1 MSSFIKL
8 KALTFNFDNL
18 SKNLFEGL
26 SGSFHP
32 GWTSLCSANGSG
44 KTTLL
49 HLLQGELNPVEG
61 SLEIRGQIEYIPQ
74 GTDEKP
80 LELEDFRYDFS
91 RKGIELR
98 EALQIE
104 DHFFDNWDNL
114 SLGEKKKLQ
123 ISIALSKNPD
133 ILLIDEPSNHLDA
146 KSKEALLK
154 ILKKFKGV
162 GLLVSHDRLLLN
174 ELCQKTT
181 FLEQSELKI
190 FKIPYKEAKEELMRS
205 YEQQE
210 LETGKLKKEQKKLK
224 RNIQHQVEKIDKGH
238 KKLSKKDLS
247 KKDHDSK
254 NKINLA
260 KLTGA
265 DLFDSRK
272 KKVLSQKEQK
282 VSHELKKLHVKKS
295 YQLGVFFDS
304 PPPRKSLIFKKE
316 SFDFNF
322 LRIETPEIILKSR
335 DKLAITGD
343 NGAGKSTLLRHWINK
358 TKIPYSYAPQDFSQK
373 EREKLTKELLS
384 LEKEEQGK
392 IFTLVSCFGSD
403 PKSILKGSLPSPGVW
418 QKIMIALAIVQKVP
432 LLFLDEPTNHIDLD
446 GLEVLEEALKNYQG
460 ILIFISHDKY
470 FVRNISNLEL
480 NLRKKGQVTRSN
492 LEYI

>member
-1 MSSFIKL
+1 MSSFIRL

-18 SKNLFEGL
+18 SKNLFEDL

-44 KTTLL
+44 KTTFL
-49 HLLQGELNPVEG
+49 HLLQGELSPIEG

-80 LELEDFRYDFS
+80 FELEDFRYDFS
-91 RKGIELR
+91 RKSIELR
-98 EALQIE
+98 EALHIE

-146 KSKEALLK
+146 RSKEALLK

-174 ELCQKTT
+174 DLCQRTA
-181 FLEQSELKI
+181 FLEQHELKI
-190 FKIPYKEAKEELMRS
+190 FKTPYKEAKEELMRS

-210 LETGKLKKEQKKLK
+210 FETGKLKKEQKKLK
-224 RNIQHQVEKIDKGH
+224 RNIQHQVEKIEQGH
-238 KKLSKKDLS
+238 KKLSKKGLS
-247 KKDHDSK
+247 KKDHDTK

-260 KLTGA
+260 KVTGA

-282 VSHELKKLHVKKS
+282 VSQELKRIHVKKS

-304 PPPRKSLIFKKE
+304 PPPRKNLIFKEE
-316 SFDFNF
+316 SFDFGF
-322 LRIETPEIILKSR
+322 IKIETPEITLKSR

-343 NGAGKSTLLRHWINK
+343 NGAGKSTLLNHWIK
-358 TKIPYSYAPQDFSQK
+358 KAKIPYS
-373 EREKLTKELLS
+373 
-384 LEKEEQGK
+384 
-392 IFTLVSCFGSD
+392 
-403 PKSILKGSLPSPGVW
+403 
-418 QKIMIALAIVQKVP
+418 
-432 LLFLDEPTNHIDLD
+432 
-446 GLEVLEEALKNYQG
+446 
-460 ILIFISHDKY
+460 
-470 FVRNISNLEL
+470 
-480 NLRKKGQVTRSN
+480 
-492 LEYI
+492 